1 MSSFRLV
8 IAGAGGFGREVFG
21 QVTTSPKFLVER
33 SISDLVFLDDG
44 NPDKFP
50 GAEIISSIRAFTPQP
65 QDLVLVAL
73 GEPEH
78 KKAVVSMLSE
88 RNASFPSFA
97 HDETFIGPRVELG
110 EGSIVCYG
118 SRLTADVTVARFATI
133 NIDTSLAHDV
143 HVGQF
148 STVGP
153 GSNLT
158 GGVSLGEMVFVGAS
172 SSFRPRVKV
181 GDGSRIGMGSVV
193 IHDVSSGTK
202 VFGNPARPHK

>member
-8 IAGAGGFGREVFG
+8 IAGAGGFGREVFA
-21 QVTTSPKFLVER
+21 QVTTSPKFLAEK
-33 SISDLVFLDDG
+33 SIGGIVFIDDG
-44 NPDKFP
+44 NPEKFP
-50 GAEIISSIRAFTPQP
+50 GAEIISSIRTFTPQP
-65 QDLVLVAL
+65 RDLVLVAL
-73 GEPEH
+73 GEPKD
-78 KKAVVSMLSE
+78 KKVVASMLHN
-88 RNASFPSFA
+88 RGVSFPSFA
-97 HDETFIGPRVELG
+97 HDETFLGPRVELG
-110 EGSIVCYG
+110 EGSIVGYG

-158 GGVSLGEMVFVGAS
+158 GGVSLGNMVFVGAS
-172 SSFRPRVKV
+172 SSFLPLVKV
-181 GDGSRIGMGSVV
+181 GDGARVGMGSVV
-193 IHDVSSGTK
+193 IRDVSSGTR